1 MSDQPTEFVA
11 FPSGG
16 WTTGMP
22 DGIGETPWDEIPQI
36 DVPDIGEPGSD
47 AALELRKTM
56 GRFATGVTVIT
67 TEVAGQVHGMT
78 ANAFMSVS
86 LAPPLVLVSVDR
98 RARMNRH
105 LNVGATYGVNVLAEN
120 QATLSDH
127 FARRAVEG
135 GEEPSFV
142 AVRDTPLIEGALA
155 HVVARVCRTYWGG
168 DHTLFLGQ
176 VEYARYGEGRPLLFH
191 GGQYDNLSTTDLPL
205 LDALTP
211 ATRELLMEEGEQ
223 HEFEPG
229 SIVLHVGATGD
240 AFYLIQEG
248 SVRVQRNGMTV
259 ARMGPGEFFGEVAV
273 IDGGPW
279 TADVIAD
286 TELRCIRIP
295 RDAVRDALRKEP
307 EAAWEVLRVLAARFR
322 SR

>member
-1 MSDQPTEFVA
+1 MSDQPTDFAVPE
-11 FPSGG
+11 GG

-22 DGIGETPWDEIPQI
+22 DGIGETPWDEIPHLEA
-36 DVPDIGEPGSD
+36 PDIGEPGSD
-47 AALELRKTM
+47 TALELRRTM

-67 TEVAGQVHGMT
+67 TEVGGQVHGMT

-86 LAPPLVLVSVDR
+86 LEPPLVLVSVDR

-105 LNVGATYGVNVLAEN
+105 LNVGSTYGVNVLAEG
-120 QATLSDH
+120 QAKLSDH
-127 FARRAVEG
+127 FAHRVVEG
-135 GEEPSFV
+135 VEPAFV
-142 AVRDTPLIEGALA
+142 AVRETPLIEGALA

-191 GGQYDNLSTTDLPL
+191 GGQYDNLSSTDLPL
-205 LDALTP
+205 LDALSP
-211 ATRELLMEEGEQ
+211 ETRERLIEAGEEQ
-223 HEFEPG
+223 VYEPG
-229 SIVLHVGATGD
+229 AIVLHVGSTGD
-240 AFYLIQEG
+240 AFYLVQEG
-248 SVRVQRNGMTV
+248 AVRVQRTGMTV
-259 ARMGPGEFFGEVAV
+259 GRMGPGEFFGEVSV

-286 TELRCIRIP
+286 TELRCLRIP
-295 RDAVRDALRKEP
+295 RDAVREALQNEP
-307 EAAWEVLRVLAARFR
+307 EAAWEVLKVLAARFR